1 MNAELKRLHQQTEE
15 QGPQLALLRQAY
27 HDLKG
32 NFSIAALLMTAG
44 SVLVSIAGAISDAT
58 WKTVT
63 LVGGVTTFSIGF
75 LFTLYTFLWIKPQS

>member
-1 MNAELKRLHQQTEE
+1 
-15 QGPQLALLRQAY
+15 
-27 HDLKG
+27 
-32 NFSIAALLMTAG
+32 MTAG